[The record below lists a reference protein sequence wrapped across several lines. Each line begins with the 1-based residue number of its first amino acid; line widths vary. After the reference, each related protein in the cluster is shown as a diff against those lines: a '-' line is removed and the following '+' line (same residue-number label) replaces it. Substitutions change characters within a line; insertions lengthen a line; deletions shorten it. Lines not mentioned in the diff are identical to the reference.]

1 MTPDLQ
7 EDGSKRREAYLAK
20 QSSSYSAD
28 GSGGQAAFGRV
39 VGDDVDTAHGGI
51 LYVDDITVSFDGFR
65 ALNKLTLNIAVGV
78 AAAFVP
84 ALAWMRCVTRTDD
97 QRFRQIFVA
106 ARLRVHDRNRRFW
119 QARSYA
125 PHLYLG
131 ARDACHA

>member
-1 MTPDLQ
+1 MLH
-7 EDGSKRREAYLAK
+7 EAIYKGATRPAMKFGVPLVPLVILCGTAMLLVMWGG
-20 QSSSYSAD
+20 ALL
-28 GSGGQAAFGRV
+28 SGWV
-39 VGDDVDTAHGGI
+39 
-51 LYVDDITVSFDGFR
+51 
-65 ALNKLTLNIAVGV
+65 AVGV

-106 ARLRVHDRNRRFW
+106 ARLRVHDRNRGFW

-131 ARDACHA
+131 ARDAWHA